1 MFGISLHRNKSIA
14 LEVSRIAHFKS
25 HQVTDVFFWR
35 TRQVDQLAVI
45 ANGGQRFADA
55 EGEEWAV
62 VAEAEQEN
70 HRHYDIRPD
79 QNLEARHGV

>member
-1 MFGISLHRNKSIA
+1 M
-14 LEVSRIAHFKS
+14 
-25 HQVTDVFFWR
+25 
-35 TRQVDQLAVI
+35 I

-62 VAEAEQEN
+62 VAEQEN
-70 HRHYDIRPD
+70 LRHYDIRPD